1 MTAAADVEPALLEV
15 EKVTVRRNRE
25 ALLDEVSLRVR
36 RGSLH
41 VLVGSNGAGKS
52 TLMTAILGQIAF
64 DGQIALNW
72 AASGAVGYVP
82 QTFAVDSTLPVTVAD
97 FLALTRQ
104 RRPVCLGIARATRR
118 AIGGL
123 LARAGISALED
134 RPLAALSGGELR
146 RVLLA
151 HALDPEPEL
160 LLLDEPAAGLDE
172 SAARALEDTLVSLR
186 RAARTTILMVSHD
199 FDQVRRIADRV
210 TVLERRVVADGVAEL
225 ALGTVT
231 ASLPRG
237 QR

>member
-1 MTAAADVEPALLEV
+1 MTSATDEEAEPALLEV

-36 RGSLH
+36 RGSIH

-52 TLMTAILGQIAF
+52 TLLTAILGQIVF
-64 DGQIALNW
+64 DGQIAVNW
-72 AASGAVGYVP
+72 AASGAIGYVP
-82 QTFAVDSTLPVTVAD
+82 QTFAVDSTLPVTVTD

-146 RVLLA
+146 RVLLV

-186 RAARTTILMVSHD
+186 RSARTTILMVSHD

-210 TVLERRVVADGVAEL
+210 TVLDRHVVADGVTEL
-225 ALGTVT
+225 ALG
-231 ASLPRG
+231 ASLSRG
-237 QR
+237 QH

>member
-1 MTAAADVEPALLEV
+1 MTSATDEEAEPALLEV

-36 RGSLH
+36 RGSIH

-52 TLMTAILGQIAF
+52 TLLTAILGQIVF
-64 DGQIALNW
+64 DGQIAVNW

-82 QTFAVDSTLPVTVAD
+82 QTFTVDSTLPVTVAD

-146 RVLLA
+146 RVLLV

-186 RAARTTILMVSHD
+186 RSARTTILMVSHD

-210 TVLERRVVADGVAEL
+210 TVLDRHVVADGVTEL
-225 ALGTVT
+225 ALA
-231 ASLPRG
+231 ASLSRG
-237 QR
+237 QH

>member
-1 MTAAADVEPALLEV
+1 MTRATDEEAEPALLEV

-36 RGSLH
+36 RGSIH

-52 TLMTAILGQIAF
+52 TLLTAILGQIVF
-64 DGQIALNW
+64 DGQIAVNW

-82 QTFAVDSTLPVTVAD
+82 QTFTVDSTLPVTVAD

-146 RVLLA
+146 RVLLV

-172 SAARALEDTLVSLR
+172 SAARALEETLVSLR

-210 TVLERRVVADGVAEL
+210 TVLDRHVVADGVTEL
-225 ALGTVT
+225 ALG
-231 ASLPRG
+231 ASLSRG
-237 QR
+237 QH

>member
-1 MTAAADVEPALLEV
+1 MTSATDEEAEPALLEV
-15 EKVTVRRNRE
+15 DRVTVRRNRE

-36 RGSLH
+36 RGSIH

-52 TLMTAILGQIAF
+52 TLLTAILGQIVF
-64 DGQIALNW
+64 DGQIAVNW
-72 AASGAVGYVP
+72 AASGAIGYVP
-82 QTFAVDSTLPVTVAD
+82 QTFAVDSTLPVTVTD

-104 RRPVCLGIARATRR
+104 RRPVCLGIAPATRR

-146 RVLLA
+146 RVLLV

-199 FDQVRRIADRV
+199 VDQVRRIADRV
-210 TVLERRVVADGVAEL
+210 TVLDRRVVADGVTEL
-225 ALGTVT
+225 ALG
-231 ASLPRG
+231 AGRPWG